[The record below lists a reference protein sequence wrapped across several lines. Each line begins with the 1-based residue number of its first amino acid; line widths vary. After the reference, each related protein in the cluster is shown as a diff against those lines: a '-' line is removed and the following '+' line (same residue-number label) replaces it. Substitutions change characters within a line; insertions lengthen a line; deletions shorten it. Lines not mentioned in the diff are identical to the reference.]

1 MEIIKLKA
9 PVVVAPQ
16 MNCDAPLH
24 DKLNAYELTSY
35 MNRHSTNLLLG
46 RPGSGKSSL
55 MWAWLKNKKLLNKVY
70 TNVYLFQPSHS
81 RASIRNNIFKNHDES
96 KMFDELTYD
105 NLQEVI
111 LRIKAS
117 PKKENNVIIFD
128 DQAAYLKNRDTLAL
142 FKELIFNRR
151 HIRTSI
157 FFLNQTYYSVPKE
170 LRRLFSNIF
179 LFKVSKNEMKNLFD
193 EVVEDDQVKDLMPV
207 ISKVVFDKPYQY
219 LFINTDSQKF
229 YKCFDRIKFDFD
241 EE

>member
-1 MEIIKLKA
+1 MEIIKLKS
-9 PVVVAPQ
+9 PTITPPK
-16 MNCDAPLH
+16 MCCDAPLH

-55 MWAWLKNKKLLNKVY
+55 MWSWLKNKKLLNKVY

-105 NLQEVI
+105 NLYEVI
-111 LRIKAS
+111 QRIKAS

-142 FKELIFNRR
+142 FKELIFNRP
-151 HIRTSI
+151 HPH
-157 FFLNQTYYSVPKE
+157 QHPKG
-170 LRRLFSNIF
+170 LLHQCH
-179 LFKVSKNEMKNLFD
+179 EMPFAD
-193 EVVEDDQVKDLMPV
+193 H
-207 ISKVVFDKPYQY
+207 
-219 LFINTDSQKF
+219 
-229 YKCFDRIKFDFD
+229 
-241 EE
+241 